1 MLNKMASFFTV
12 VGIAGVLSTASV
24 ASSQA
29 AETMDMTTF
38 SCNQFMSSSVD
49 SQDLVLFWLDGY
61 LSHKTSNL
69 VITFDHLDDNYWYL
83 ADACEGQP
91 NTPVIDALLAGIQE

>member
-1 MLNKMASFFTV
+1 MFNKISSFLTV
-12 VGIAGVLSTASV
+12 VGIAGVLSTASA

-38 SCNQFMSSSVD
+38 SCNQFMSSSID
-49 SQDLVLFWLDGY
+49 AQDLVLFWLDGY

-69 VITFDHLDDNYWYL
+69 VITFDDLDTNYWYL
-83 ADACEGQP
+83 ADVCDGRP
-91 NTPVIDALLAGIQE
+91 NTPVIDALLGGISE